1 MNQLSILSVS
11 ADLTSYIAGVG
22 WRLWDIVF
30 HTYAKPP
37 TSKVT
42 VATRGCLIVGD
53 ILVLCITWY
62 ATHMAVSRSR
72 REAAVGDTP
81 TFAGILLR
89 DGRLSS
95 TPICLHNLKA
105 TLRYSDIGATYFL

>member
-1 MNQLSILSVS
+1 MNKLSILSIS

-22 WRLWDIVF
+22 WRLWAIAF
-30 HTYAKPP
+30 HTYAEPP

-72 REAAVGDTP
+72 REAVVGDTP
-81 TFAGILLR
+81 TFASILLR
-89 DGRLSS
+89 DGRFSS
-95 TPICLHNLKA
+95 TPTCLHDLKA
-105 TLRYSDIGATYFL
+105 TPRFSHIGATYFL